1 MPSSVCAA
9 GSVDFLMSD
18 GEDESSFLSLPSAP
32 FSQRHSLTA
41 ELSDASS
48 QKLLIQVKKRQ
59 KPDSEGTVCARW
71 PLTRLI

>member
-32 FSQRHSLTA
+32 FSQRRSLTA
-41 ELSDASS
+41 ELSDANS
-48 QKLLIQVKKRQ
+48 QKLLIQVK
-59 KPDSEGTVCARW
+59 KPDSEGTVCARR